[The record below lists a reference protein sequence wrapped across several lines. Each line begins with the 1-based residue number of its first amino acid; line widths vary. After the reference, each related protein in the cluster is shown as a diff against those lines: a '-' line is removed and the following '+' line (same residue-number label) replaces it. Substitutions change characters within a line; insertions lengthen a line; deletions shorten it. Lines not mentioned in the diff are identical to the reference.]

1 MNRTPT
7 GLKGRLIS
15 IKYVKHSECAWNGN
29 KNKTKQ
35 KIKGREKMLIENAKN
50 ENQRSR
56 TTIDHSSYP
65 GIQNQNH

>member
-1 MNRTPT
+1 MSNIPNAHEMET
-7 GLKGRLIS
+7 
-15 IKYVKHSECAWNGN
+15 
-29 KNKTKQ
+29 KTKRK
-35 KIKGREKMLIENAKN
+35 KIEERKKMLIENAKN